1 MVAHRAVIQT
11 LSRNGIYVV
20 EDGDIAVTDSAL
32 QQKKPFRK
40 VSIRASFFST
50 AYNTVHSVKPQCNM
64 TEHLTENHSTLS
76 NLKMM
81 CIWYESYIC
90 TADKE
95 YKWSDLRS
103 CEATKAVAK
112 KVQKT
117 FWGSNGIRTHDLHNT
132 GAMLYQL
139 SYEASPEAGQVRVQF
154 IPII

>member
-1 MVAHRAVIQT
+1 MIEFLSNGEIYCKVCSGIFPSKTVMVAHRAVIQT

-81 CIWYESYIC
+81 CI
-90 TADKE
+90 
-95 YKWSDLRS
+95 
-103 CEATKAVAK
+103 
-112 KVQKT
+112 
-117 FWGSNGIRTHDLHNT
+117 
-132 GAMLYQL
+132 
-139 SYEASPEAGQVRVQF
+139 
-154 IPII
+154 

>member
-64 TEHLTENHSTLS
+64 TEHLTEHHSTLS

-81 CIWYESYIC
+81 CICIC
-90 TADKE
+90 IWTADKE
-95 YKWSDLRS
+95 YKWSDLHS
-103 CEATKAVAK
+103 CEATKTVAK
-112 KVQKT
+112 KVQKQ

-132 GAMLYQL
+132 GAMLYWL
-139 SYEASPEAGQVRVQF
+139 SYEVLLEQVKSKF
-154 IPII
+154 